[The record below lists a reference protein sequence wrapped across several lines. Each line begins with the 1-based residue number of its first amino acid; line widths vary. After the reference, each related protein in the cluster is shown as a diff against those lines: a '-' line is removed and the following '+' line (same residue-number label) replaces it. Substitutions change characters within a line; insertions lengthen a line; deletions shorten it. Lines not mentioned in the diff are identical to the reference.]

1 VVVGISLLTLV
12 PGVVGGSE
20 TYARELC
27 RALARVG
34 ELDYRVFVP
43 TIAGDAADGLPA
55 RTVSAYRAGRSMPAR
70 IRAMALAAARPG
82 PLRRELDLETLD
94 AIHFPLSVML
104 PPVDRPPA
112 VSSVLDVQHEVFPQ
126 FFPRAERAYR
136 RAAYGWTVRRSRR
149 VITISEHAART
160 LVERLGVDPARVRP
174 IHLGIDHEWFRT
186 GDEPRE
192 DFLLYPAL
200 GWPHKNH
207 ARLFEAF
214 ALLRRTHPGLRLVLT
229 GYSGEAPD
237 GVDVRGRVS
246 PGELASLY
254 RRAAA
259 LVFPSLYEG
268 FGQPPL
274 EAMASGCPV
283 ACSTGGSL
291 PEVVGDAARL
301 FDPTSV
307 EELVAA
313 VGEVLDDPAPWVE
326 RGLERAARFTW
337 DECARRHEAVY
348 RELPTS

>member
-1 VVVGISLLTLV
+1 VVGISLLTLV

-20 TYARELC
+20 TYVRELC
-27 RALARVG
+27 RALSRVG
-34 ELDYRVFVP
+34 ELDYRAFVP
-43 TIAGDAADGLPA
+43 TIASDAADGLPA
-55 RTVSAYRAGRSMPAR
+55 RTVSAYRAGRSMSAR

-82 PLRRELDLETLD
+82 PLRRELDVDGLD

-112 VSSVLDVQHEVFPQ
+112 VSSVLDVQHEVFPR
-126 FFPRAERAYR
+126 FFSRPERAYR
-136 RAAYGWTVRRSRR
+136 RAAYGWTVRRSRL
-149 VITISEHAART
+149 VITISQHAADT

-174 IHLGIDHEWFRT
+174 IHLGIDHERFRT

-214 ALLRRTHPGLRLVLT
+214 ALLRRTRPKLRLVLT
-229 GYSGEAPD
+229 GYDGDAPE
-237 GVDVRGRVS
+237 GVEVRGRVS
-246 PGELASLY
+246 ADELAALY

-291 PEVVGDAARL
+291 PEVVSDAARL
-301 FDPTSV
+301 FDPMSVDEMAAAV
-307 EELVAA
+307 EE
-313 VGEVLDDPAPWVE
+313 VLNDPVPWVE
-326 RGLERAARFTW
+326 LGLERAARFTW
-337 DECARRHEAVY
+337 DECARRHDSVY
-348 RELPTS
+348 RELLTS